1 MAHSQSFEYTGKY
14 FSLEMW
20 VYIPENI
27 NMTIYE
33 GKIKV
38 FNFTISIQ
46 ANSTFNKL
54 KIALEEQGKT
64 IIH

>member
-38 FNFTISIQ
+38 FNFTISI
-46 ANSTFNKL
+46 
-54 KIALEEQGKT
+54 
-64 IIH
+64 